1 MTADSSTETT
11 TEREELTAEELQ
23 LVLDAAAEGLKLEM
37 AIKQLTSAYLD
48 SASPGDDVNDI
59 FQRMRESRVQ
69 RALIERGKAISA
81 MLLDLG

>member
-1 MTADSSTETT
+1 MTADSSTETNL
-11 TEREELTAEELQ
+11 EREELTAEELQ

-59 FQRMRESRVQ
+59 FQRMRGSRVQ
-69 RALIERGKAISA
+69 RALIERRKIISA

>member
-1 MTADSSTETT
+1 MTADSNTENRP
-11 TEREELTAEELQ
+11 EQGELTAEELQ

-48 SASPGDDVNDI
+48 SAPAGEDVDAI
-59 FQRMRESRVQ
+59 FQRMRESKVQ

-81 MLLDLG
+81 MILDLG